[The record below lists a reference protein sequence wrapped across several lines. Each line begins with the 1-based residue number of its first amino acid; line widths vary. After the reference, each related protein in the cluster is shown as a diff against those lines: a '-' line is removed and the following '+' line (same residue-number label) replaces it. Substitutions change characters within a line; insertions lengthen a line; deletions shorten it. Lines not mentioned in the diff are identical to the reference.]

1 MYIASDILGC
11 DVLSDTSWPFFLEY
25 VMNISD
31 VVTMIGSVGF
41 PIVACCAMAWFIAT
55 TFRNF
60 NDLVTKNNVLTEELI
75 SLLRKENVDEDTSSD
90 A

>member
-1 MYIASDILGC
+1 MINDILGRG
-11 DVLSDTSWPFFLEY
+11 VLFDASRLFSEVY
-25 VMNISD
+25 MNVTD
-31 VVTMIGSVGF
+31 VVSMIGSIGF

-55 TFRNF
+55 TFRDF

-75 SLLRKENVDEDTSSD
+75 GVLRNGGNDEDASRS

>member
-1 MYIASDILGC
+1 MDISSI
-11 DVLSDTSWPFFLEY
+11 VT
-25 VMNISD
+25 
-31 VVTMIGSVGF
+31 VVGSVGF
-41 PIVACCAMAWFIAT
+41 PIVACCGMAWFIAT

-75 SLLRKENVDEDTSSD
+75 GLLRKENGGDDTSRV

>member
-1 MYIASDILGC
+1 MVVDILGRG
-11 DVLSDTSWPFFLEY
+11 VLFDASRLFLFGVY
-25 VMNISD
+25 MNISD
-31 VVTMIGSVGF
+31 VVSMIGSVGF

-75 SLLRKENVDEDTSSD
+75 SLLRKENDDDTS
-90 A
+90 AVA

>member
-1 MYIASDILGC
+1 
-11 DVLSDTSWPFFLEY
+11 
-25 VMNISD
+25 MNISD
-31 VVTMIGSVGF
+31 VVTMVGSVGF
-41 PIVACCAMAWFIAT
+41 PIVACCGMAWFIAT

-75 SLLRKENVDEDTSSD
+75 SLLRRENDDEDTSPV

>member
-1 MYIASDILGC
+1 MDMSSITAF
-11 DVLSDTSWPFFLEY
+11 V
-25 VMNISD
+25 
-31 VVTMIGSVGF
+31 GSVGF

-60 NDLVTKNNVLTEELI
+60 NNLMTRNNILTEELI
-75 SLLRKENVDEDTSSD
+75 ALLKDDKGGNNVDEKNM